1 MSGKVSNTTSE
12 SVTHISKTYHVYRGL
27 SPTSASRL
35 ENRNREL
42 EDAIDFER
50 DARVRVRP
58 SRCHCFTHTPNV
70 LHNERRRRSFCVR
83 WPL

>member
-1 MSGKVSNTTSE
+1 MSGKMSNSSTSE

-27 SPTSASRL
+27 SPTAASRL

-50 DARVRVRP
+50 DARVRVRSLCLP
-58 SRCHCFTHTPNV
+58 FILTKD
-70 LHNERRRRSFCVR
+70 
-83 WPL
+83 